1 MQMHEKEKK
10 KGHIHV
16 CVLWIQNEWRIKNML
31 KNPKQSGR
39 IAVQYNAEIRHD
51 YECPDYGVRNF
62 LPPEAQ
68 GETFQ

>member
-1 MQMHEKEKK
+1 
-10 KGHIHV
+10 
-16 CVLWIQNEWRIKNML
+16 ML